1 MGGYRNGVVA
11 LSSYGAIVFPVNLK
25 PTLMES
31 WRDGRDRIVL
41 RTSRGRDLG

>member
-1 MGGYRNGVVA
+1 MGGYRNGVVV

-31 WRDGRDRIVL
+31 LRNGRDRIGF